1 LAKVIK
7 HFTDKE
13 TRKVYEIGHDYEGER
28 LEYLTGLGYLQEEV
42 LEEIEEEV
50 KKPTKGKK

>member
-1 LAKVIK
+1 MAKVIK

-13 TRKVYEIGHDYEGER
+13 TGKVYEIGHDYEGKR
-28 LEYLTGLGYLQEEV
+28 TEYLTGLGYLQEEV
-42 LEEIEEEV
+42 KEEV